1 MLENCNSCLSDIT
14 ITIKTNWNISFVL
27 MKMTNLKIVAVF
39 TLFILAFN
47 SCKKD
52 PNVNPDYF
60 AFGDAHGHCISN
72 CARFFKISNKAIF
85 PDDMERLQ
93 GSLKFQTKPLDN
105 SKYEMAK
112 VLEEHFPD
120 FLQKNA
126 NQTFGCPDCADQGG
140 YHIEIRQNNV
150 TRFWHIDTN
159 VNEQPAEI
167 RSYIQEL
174 QSVISSL
181 TQ

>member
-1 MLENCNSCLSDIT
+1 MFVKCNTCISDKNLT
-14 ITIKTNWNISFVL
+14 NLIKAILRFVL
-27 MKMTNLKIVAVF
+27 MKISKYHWIVLSALV
-39 TLFILAFN
+39 LFGFN

-52 PNVNPDYF
+52 PRVNQDYF
-60 AFGDAHGHCISN
+60 AFGDAHGHCITD
-72 CARFFKISNKAIF
+72 CARFFKISNHAIF
-85 PDDMERLQ
+85 ADDLDRFQ
-93 GSLKFQTKPLDN
+93 GSLSFQSKPLEN
-105 SKYEMAK
+105 SKYELAK

-120 FLQKNA
+120 FLENNP
-126 NQTFGCPDCADQGG
+126 NQTFGCPDCVDQGG

-167 RSYIQEL
+167 RNFVQEL
-174 QSVISSL
+174 ESVLSTL